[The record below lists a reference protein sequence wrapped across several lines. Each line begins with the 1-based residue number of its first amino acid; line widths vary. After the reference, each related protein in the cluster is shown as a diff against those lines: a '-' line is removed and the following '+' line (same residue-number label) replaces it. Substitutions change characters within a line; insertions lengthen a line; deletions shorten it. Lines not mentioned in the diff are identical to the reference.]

1 MGCNSHLR
9 ADTVNYINSSTLK
22 NEGCS
27 PIYVL
32 ISDGTIAHLKCSKN
46 LRVNTP
52 LISLENYDSDKP
64 GVFNCACDIRSHIL
78 GDTELCAAQSGMYIN
93 CSGTYQQA
101 IIIGIILYV
110 EC

>member
-1 MGCNSHLR
+1 M
-9 ADTVNYINSSTLK
+9 
-22 NEGCS
+22 
-27 PIYVL
+27 
-32 ISDGTIAHLKCSKN
+32 
-46 LRVNTP
+46 
-52 LISLENYDSDKP
+52 ISLENYDSDEP
-64 GVFNCACDIRSHIL
+64 RVFNCARDIKSHIL

>member
-1 MGCNSHLR
+1 M
-9 ADTVNYINSSTLK
+9 Y
-22 NEGCS
+22 
-27 PIYVL
+27 L
-32 ISDGTIAHLKCSKN
+32 ISDGTIAHLKWSKN

-52 LISLENYDSDKP
+52 LISLENYDSDEP
-64 GVFNCACDIRSHIL
+64 RVFNCARDIKSHIL